1 MPDAP
6 RIKQLEEILEGM
18 HVWYI
23 IILVII
29 FHVDD
34 NGFAQFKNTYGHS
47 SNFSLSDV
55 FWTCSTMLATR

>member
-29 FHVDD
+29 F
-34 NGFAQFKNTYGHS
+34 
-47 SNFSLSDV
+47 
-55 FWTCSTMLATR
+55 M